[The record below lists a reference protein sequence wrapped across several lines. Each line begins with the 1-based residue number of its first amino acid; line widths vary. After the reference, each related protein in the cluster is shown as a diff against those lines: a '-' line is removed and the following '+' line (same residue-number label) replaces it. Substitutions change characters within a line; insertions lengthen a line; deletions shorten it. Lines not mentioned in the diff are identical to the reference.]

1 MYKIEPQLWSRAEVD
16 CIHLQTWDLEHI
28 IVPLNQV
35 TRLKRCLV
43 CFQWF
48 LSNERKRDY
57 KVKKHPVYR
66 EDFTHWGM
74 RGMTSSGH
82 RGCRITKKRKN
93 NKTHKKLKKQG
104 TIKFKNWQ
112 KGEKHV
118 ESSTD
123 FFRRS
128 ILKNVQNLFSPLVVM
143 RVDGLLVFFYYW
155 SKNWC

>member
-1 MYKIEPQLWSRAEVD
+1 M
-16 CIHLQTWDLEHI
+16 
-28 IVPLNQV
+28 PLNLV

-43 CFQWF
+43 FFQWF
-48 LSNERKRDY
+48 LNNERKRDY

-104 TIKFKNWQ
+104 TIKFKN
-112 KGEKHV
+112 
-118 ESSTD
+118 
-123 FFRRS
+123 
-128 ILKNVQNLFSPLVVM
+128 
-143 RVDGLLVFFYYW
+143 
-155 SKNWC
+155 